1 MLSTLFSIITS
12 RLLWGFAGISALA
25 FIIWMIGP
33 LVAIG
38 DYRPLEPELNRIIT
52 IAVIYLI
59 WVLCRIVPRIYS
71 AWFNRKLLSNL
82 RASEQTP
89 ADDADAK
96 AEPQQDQLLA
106 QRFDEAAQLLKKA
119 RFAPGQGD
127 KHRWMTRFSRQ
138 YLYQLP
144 WYVIIGAPGAGK
156 TTALVNSGLH
166 FPLADRFGKSA
177 LRGVGGTRN
186 CDWWFTNDAVL
197 LDTAGRYTT
206 QESQREEDAGEWKS
220 FVNLLKK
227 YRTRQPINGV
237 MVTISV
243 ADLMTESAEA
253 RNAQASALRKRL
265 IELHEQLGIHFPVY
279 VMVTKTDLLNGF
291 MAYFSGF
298 DKAQRDQ
305 IWGFTFPYER
315 SRQPDFNLS
324 GEFEQQYTLL
334 QQRLDAALPD
344 TLLVEHDAR
353 QRSESYLFPQEF
365 AALRP
370 LLAQYLDVVFA
381 TSSFETRFTPRGI
394 YFTSGTQEGLPFDR
408 VMGELNRYLQLPS
421 NGAQG
426 NGGQTSWDSVNDE
439 APIPAAKG
447 QSFFLKET
455 LESVIF
461 QESGLA
467 GSNRWWE
474 YRNRALHWAG
484 YIGLALVLVILGIFW
499 FTSYGNNKAYLAEV
513 SAKAPSV
520 ERQGQGL
527 TQLDSGDMFALLPFL
542 NSVLHLPDSQN
553 FSLDDPPF
561 TYRMGLY
568 RGDQVS
574 DASNALYQKTLKE
587 LLLPQVAQ
595 QIATTLRNDNH
606 SDADFSYEA
615 LKAYQMLYLPKQ
627 YDGKFLRA
635 WVMLNLQRN
644 LPQGSTKKQLQ
655 QLEWH
660 LSQLLDGQIQAS
672 PYARDEALVTQAQA
686 AINRAPLSQ
695 RVYGR
700 LKRLLLNQTEIKPV
714 RLVDLAGPQT
724 ELAFSRKSG
733 KPVTDGIPGLFT
745 PQGYWKAFDSN
756 IDKVTDTLRQEDV
769 WVLNTQ
775 TPEQKSADLTKTVR
789 QLYMQDFIDVWD
801 ELLADIQLAHIGNLT
816 QRISS
821 ARLLSG
827 NPSPMRNLLVNVGKN
842 VTLREEKDAEEAR
855 SLADKAGE
863 SINQS
868 ANRTLEALFTNRT
881 NNADGDVS
889 AQPEQ
894 VVMAHFAPLL
904 ELAQGQGEGSKAI
917 VFDGVLKQVDE
928 LYSYLTAVQGAANS
942 GMSAPP
948 SDVIPRLQAESG
960 RLPTPFKQML
970 LSLAIGA
977 SSDTQRKEMEN
988 VKKRI
993 SFEVGSFCRQAI
1005 AGRYPLSSRSQRDV
1019 TPDDLAR
1026 MFAPNSGLM
1035 DSFFR
1040 DNLQG
1045 KVDTT
1050 RANWRFTPGVD
1061 GKTLPGG
1068 EGILRSF
1075 QQAQRIRDAFFAN
1088 GTATPS
1094 YRVTVRPVRMDN
1106 DILNMTLDIDGQLF
1120 KYSHGPLV
1128 PLVVSWPGTR
1138 NTNQVHLQLALANG
1152 TTASRLTSG
1161 PWALN
1166 RMVDMASLSAGGS
1179 SLSRQATFNLDG
1191 HRVTLEFTANSIRNP
1206 FQLPAF
1212 SCP

>member
-12 RLLWGFAGISALA
+12 RLLWGFVGITALA

-38 DYRPLEPELNRIIT
+38 DYRPLEPELNRQ
-52 IAVIYLI
+52 IAIGVIYLI
-59 WVLCRIVPRIYS
+59 WFLCRLIPRLYS
-71 AWFNRKLLSNL
+71 AWFNSRLLSNL
-82 RASEQTP
+82 HAAETVPAEDGKPETKQDEQ
-89 ADDADAK
+89 
-96 AEPQQDQLLA
+96 LA

-119 RFAPGQGD
+119 RFAPGQDGG

-206 QESQREEDAGEWKS
+206 QESQREEDAGEWQS
-220 FVNLLKK
+220 FVALLKK

-243 ADLMTESAEA
+243 ADLLSDSAEA
-253 RNAQASALRKRL
+253 RAAQASALRKRL

-279 VMVTKTDLLNGF
+279 VLVTKTDLLNGF
-291 MAYFSGF
+291 MAYFGSF

-315 SRQPDFNLS
+315 SRQPDFNLNAA
-324 GEFEQQYTLL
+324 FEQQYALL

-344 TLLVEHDAR
+344 TLLMEHDAR
-353 QRSESYLFPQEF
+353 QRAESYLFPQEF

-370 LLAQYLDVVFA
+370 LLGQYLEQVFA
-381 TSSFETRFTPRGI
+381 TSSFETRFSPRGI

-408 VMGELNRYLQLPS
+408 VMGELNRYLQLPTANS
-421 NGAQG
+421 GAQA
-426 NGGQTSWDSVNDE
+426 NAAWDSVGQE

-455 LESVIF
+455 LESVVF

-484 YIGLALVLVILGIFW
+484 YIVLAVILAVLAMLW

-513 SAKAPSV
+513 AAKVPGV
-520 ERQGQGL
+520 ERQGQSL
-527 TQLDSGDMFALLPFL
+527 TQLGNGDMFSLLPFL
-542 NSVLHLPDSQN
+542 NSLLHLPDSQN

-561 TYRMGLY
+561 TYRMGLF
-568 RGDQVS
+568 RGDQVG
-574 DASNALYQKTLKE
+574 DAGNALYQKALKE

-606 SDADFSYEA
+606 GDADFSYEA

-644 LPQGSTKKQLQ
+644 LPQGSTQKQLQ
-655 QLEWH
+655 QIEWH
-660 LSQLLDGQIQAS
+660 LSQLLDAQIQAS
-672 PYARDEALVTQAQA
+672 PYAKDEQLVAQAQA

-700 LKRLLLNQTEIKPV
+700 LKRLLLKQTDIKPV
-714 RLVDLAGPQT
+714 SLVDLAGPQT

-733 KPVTDGIPGLFT
+733 KPVTDGVPGLFT
-745 PQGYWKAFDSN
+745 SQGYWKAFNDN
-756 IDKVTDTLRQEDV
+756 IDPVTDTLRKEDV
-769 WVLNTQ
+769 WVLNSQ
-775 TPEQKSADLTKTVR
+775 APEQKSADLTKTIR
-789 QLYMQDFIDVWD
+789 QLYMQDFISAWD
-801 ELLADIQLAHIGNLT
+801 ELLGDIQLANIGNLT

-827 NPSPMRNLLVNVGKN
+827 NPSPMRNLLVNVSKN
-842 VTLREEKDAEEAR
+842 VTLRDEKSDADSR
-855 SLADKAGE
+855 SLLAKTEDKL
-863 SINQS
+863 NQN
-868 ANRTLEALFTNRT
+868 ANRTLEALFTNRPA
-881 NNADGDVS
+881 NADGDVS
-889 AQPEQ
+889 VQPEQ
-894 VVMAHFAPLL
+894 LVMAHFAPLL
-904 ELAQGQGEGSKAI
+904 ELAQSQGEGNKAI
-917 VFDGVLKQVDE
+917 PFDSVLKQVDE

-942 GMSAPP
+942 GMSAPS

-960 RLPTPFKQML
+960 RLPVPFKQML

-1005 AGRYPLSSRSQRDV
+1005 AGRYPLVARARQEV

-1106 DILNMTLDIDGQLF
+1106 DILNLTLDIDGQLF
-1120 KYSHGPLV
+1120 KYSHGPQV

-1152 TTASRLTSG
+1152 TTASLVTSG

-1166 RMVDMASLSAGGS
+1166 RLVDMAQSSGTGG
-1179 SLSRQATFNLDG
+1179 LGRQATFNLDG
-1191 HRVTLEFTANSIRNP
+1191 HRVTLEFTPNSIRNP

>member
-12 RLLWGFAGISALA
+12 RLLWGFAGITALA

-38 DYRPLEPELNRIIT
+38 DYRPLEPELNRQLAIG
-52 IAVIYLI
+52 ALYLI
-59 WVLCRIVPRIYS
+59 WFLCRIIPRIYN
-71 AWFNRKLLSNL
+71 AWLNRRLLSNL
-82 RASEQTP
+82 RASEEIP
-89 ADDADAK
+89 AENGKPVAK
-96 AEPQQDQLLA
+96 QDELLA

-127 KHRWMTRFSRQ
+127 SKHRWMTHFSRQ

-206 QESQREEDAGEWKS
+206 QESQREEDADEWKS
-220 FVNLLKK
+220 FVSLLKK

-237 MVTISV
+237 MVTISI
-243 ADLMTESAEA
+243 ADLLSDSSDA
-253 RNAQASALRKRL
+253 RAAQASALRKRL

-279 VMVTKTDLLNGF
+279 VLVTKTDLLNGF
-291 MAYFSGF
+291 MAYFNGF

-305 IWGFTFPYER
+305 IWGFTFPYEA
-315 SRQPDFNLS
+315 SRQPDFNLNAT
-324 GEFEQQYTLL
+324 FEQQYTLL
-334 QQRLDAALPD
+334 QQRLDAALPE

-353 QRSESYLFPQEF
+353 QRAETYLFPQEF

-370 LLAQYLDVVFA
+370 LLSQYLDQVFA

-408 VMGELNRYLQLPS
+408 VMGELNRYLQLPTANS
-421 NGAQG
+421 QQHANPA
-426 NGGQTSWDSVNDE
+426 WDNVNPT
-439 APIPAAKG
+439 APIPATKG
-447 QSFFLKET
+447 QSFFLKDT

-484 YIGLALVLVILGIFW
+484 YIALAACLAILAIFW
-499 FTSYGNNKAYLAEV
+499 FTSYSNNKAYLAEV
-513 SAKAPSV
+513 AAKVPGV
-520 ERQGQGL
+520 ERQGLGL
-527 TQLDSGDMFALLPFL
+527 TQLGNGDMLSLLPFL

-553 FSLDDPPF
+553 FSLEDPPF

-574 DASNALYQKTLKE
+574 DASDSLYQKALKE

-606 SDADFSYEA
+606 GDADFSYEA

-644 LPQGSTKKQLQ
+644 LPQGSTQKQLQ
-655 QLEWH
+655 QIEWH
-660 LSQLLDGQIQAS
+660 LSQLLDVQIQAS
-672 PYARDEALVTQAQA
+672 PYAKDEPLVEQAQA
-686 AINRAPLSQ
+686 ALNRAPLSQ

-700 LKRLLLNQTEIKPV
+700 LKRLLLKQTEIKPV
-714 RLVDLAGPQT
+714 SLVDLAGPQT

-733 KPVTDGIPGLFT
+733 KPVTDGVPGLFT
-745 PQGYWKAFDSN
+745 SQGYWKTFNDN
-756 IDKVTDTLRQEDV
+756 IDPVTDTLRQEDV
-769 WVLNTQ
+769 WVLNSK
-775 TPEQKSADLTKTVR
+775 TPDQKNADLIKTIR
-789 QLYMQDFIDVWD
+789 QLYMQDFISAWD
-801 ELLADIQLAHIGNLT
+801 ELLGDIQLANIGSLS

-827 NPSPMRNLLVNVGKN
+827 NPSPMRNLLVNVSKN
-842 VTLREEKDAEEAR
+842 VTLRDEKNDADSR
-855 SLADKAGE
+855 SLLDKTE
-863 SINQS
+863 DRLSQN
-868 ANRTLEALFTNRT
+868 ANHQLEALFTNRPA
-881 NNADGDVS
+881 NADGDVS

-894 VVMAHFAPLL
+894 LVMAHFAALL
-904 ELAQGQGEGSKAI
+904 ELAQSQGEGNKAI
-917 VFDGVLKQVDE
+917 PFDSVLKQVDE

-948 SDVIPRLQAESG
+948 SDIISRLQAESG
-960 RLPTPFKQML
+960 RLPVPFKQML

-993 SFEVGSFCRQAI
+993 SVEVGSFCRQAI
-1005 AGRYPLSSRSQRDV
+1005 AGRYPLAARARQEV

-1088 GTATPS
+1088 GTAAPS

-1106 DILNMTLDIDGQLF
+1106 DILNLTLDIDGQLF
-1120 KYSHGPLV
+1120 KYSHGPQV

-1152 TTASRLTSG
+1152 STASLVTSG

-1166 RMVDMASLSAGGS
+1166 RLVDTAQSSAGSS
-1179 SLSRQATFNLDG
+1179 SLGRQATFNLDG

>member
-12 RLLWGFAGISALA
+12 RLLWGFFGITALA
-25 FIIWMIGP
+25 FVIWTIGP

-38 DYRPLEPELNRIIT
+38 DYRPLEPELNRL
-52 IAVIYLI
+52 IAIGVIYGI
-59 WVLCRIVPRIYS
+59 WLLCRIIPRLYS
-71 AWFNRKLLSNL
+71 AWLNRKLLSNL
-82 RASEQTP
+82 RAAEETP
-89 ADDADAK
+89 AADAK
-96 AEPQQDQLLA
+96 SEPQQDQVLA
-106 QRFDEAAQLLKKA
+106 QRFDEATQLLKKA

-220 FVNLLKK
+220 FVGLLKK

-237 MVTISV
+237 VVTVSV
-243 ADLMTESAEA
+243 ADLLSESADA
-253 RNAQASALRKRL
+253 RAAQASALRKRL

-305 IWGFTFPYER
+305 IWGFTFPYEK
-315 SRQPDFNLS
+315 SRQPDFSL
-324 GEFEQQYTLL
+324 GDAFEQQYDLL
-334 QQRLDAALPD
+334 QQRLDAGLPD

-353 QRSESYLFPQEF
+353 QRAESYLFPQEF

-370 LLAQYLDVVFA
+370 LLAQYLDAVFA

-408 VMGELNRYLQLPS
+408 VMGELNRYLQLP
-421 NGAQG
+421 AA
-426 NGGQTSWDSVNDE
+426 NGGNNASSSWDGVSNE
-439 APIPAAKG
+439 TPIPAGKG
-447 QSFFLKET
+447 QSFFLKEV
-455 LESVIF
+455 LETVIF

-484 YIGLALVLVILGIFW
+484 YIALALILLVLGIFW
-499 FTSYGNNKAYLAEV
+499 FTSYGNNKAYLQEV
-513 SAKAPSV
+513 AAKVPSV

-527 TQLDSGDMFALLPFL
+527 TQLDSGDMLALLPFL
-542 NSVLHLPDSQN
+542 NSVLHLPESRS
-553 FSLDDPPF
+553 FSLEDPPF

-606 SDADFSYEA
+606 GDADFSYEA

-644 LPQGSTKKQLQ
+644 LPQGSTQKQLQ
-655 QLEWH
+655 QIEWH
-660 LSQLLDGQIQAS
+660 LSQLLDTQIQSS
-672 PYARDEALVTQAQA
+672 PYAKDDALIEQAQA

-700 LKRLLLNQTEIKPV
+700 LKRLLLKQTEIKPV
-714 RLVDLAGPQT
+714 GLVDLAGPQT

-733 KPVTDGIPGLFT
+733 KPVTDGVPGLFT
-745 PQGYWKAFDSN
+745 PKGYWQAFDSN
-756 IDKVTDTLRQEDV
+756 IDRVTDTLRQEDV
-769 WVLNTQ
+769 WVLNTK

-789 QLYMQDFIDVWD
+789 QLYMQDFIAAWD
-801 ELLADIQLAHIGNLT
+801 ELLGDIQLANISNLG

-827 NPSPMRNLLVNVGKN
+827 TPSPMRNLLVNVSKN
-842 VTLREEKDAEEAR
+842 VTLREEKSAAEQR

-863 SINQS
+863 SLNQS
-868 ANRTLEALFTNRT
+868 ANRTLEALFTNRPA
-881 NNADGDVS
+881 NADGDVS

-904 ELAQGQGEGSKAI
+904 ELAQSQGEGNKAI
-917 VFDGVLKQVDE
+917 PFDSVLKQVDE

-960 RLPTPFKQML
+960 RLPVPFKQML

-1005 AGRYPLSSRSQRDV
+1005 AGRYPLSSRAQREV

-1040 DNLQG
+1040 ENLQG

-1120 KYSHGPLV
+1120 KYSHGPQV

-1152 TTASRLTSG
+1152 TTASLVTSG

-1166 RMVDMASLSAGGS
+1166 RLVDMAQSAAGS
-1179 SLSRQATFNLDG
+1179 SSLGRQSSFNLDG
-1191 HRVTLEFTANSIRNP
+1191 HRVTLEFTPNSIRNP

>member
-12 RLLWGFAGISALA
+12 RLLWGFAGITALA

-38 DYRPLEPELNRIIT
+38 DSRPLEPELNRQ
-52 IAVIYLI
+52 IAIGVIYLI
-59 WVLCRIVPRIYS
+59 WILCRVIPRLYS
-71 AWFNRKLLSNL
+71 AWFNRRLLSNL
-82 RASEQTP
+82 RAAEEVP
-89 ADDADAK
+89 VENGK
-96 AEPQQDQLLA
+96 AAPQQDEQLA

-119 RFAPGQGD
+119 RFAPGQGGG

-206 QESQREEDAGEWKS
+206 QESQREADADEWKS
-220 FVNLLKK
+220 FVSLLKK

-237 MVTISV
+237 MVTVSV
-243 ADLMTESAEA
+243 ADLLSDSAEA
-253 RNAQASALRKRL
+253 RAAQASALRKRL

-279 VMVTKTDLLNGF
+279 VLVTKTDLLNGF
-291 MAYFSGF
+291 MAYFNGF

-305 IWGFTFPYER
+305 IWGFTFPYEQ
-315 SRQPDFNLS
+315 SRQADFNLNAT
-324 GEFEQQYTLL
+324 FEQQYALL

-353 QRSESYLFPQEF
+353 QRAESYLFPQEF

-370 LLAQYLDVVFA
+370 LLGQYLEQVFA

-421 NGAQG
+421 AGDPRQANAA
-426 NGGQTSWDSVNDE
+426 WDSVNQQ

-447 QSFFLKET
+447 QSFFLKDT
-455 LESVIF
+455 LETVIF
-461 QESGLA
+461 QEAGLA

-484 YIGLALVLVILGIFW
+484 YIALAVVLVILAIFW
-499 FTSYGNNKAYLAEV
+499 FTSYGNNKGYLAEV
-513 SAKAPSV
+513 GAKVPGV
-520 ERQGQGL
+520 ERQGQSL
-527 TQLDSGDMFALLPFL
+527 TPLSNGDMFSLLPFL
-542 NSVLHLPDSQN
+542 NSVLHLPDSRN
-553 FSLDDPPF
+553 FSLEDPPF

-574 DASNALYQKTLKE
+574 DASNALYQKALKE

-595 QIATTLRNDNH
+595 QIAATLRNDNH
-606 SDADFSYEA
+606 GDADFSYEA

-644 LPQGSTKKQLQ
+644 LPQGSTQKQLQ
-655 QLEWH
+655 QIEWH
-660 LSQLLDGQIQAS
+660 LSQLLDAQIQAS
-672 PYARDEALVTQAQA
+672 PYAKDDALVDRAQA
-686 AINRAPLSQ
+686 ALNRAPLSQ

-700 LKRLLLNQTEIKPV
+700 LKRLLLKQTDIKPV
-714 RLVDLAGPQT
+714 SLVDLAGPQT

-733 KPVTDGIPGLFT
+733 KPVTDGVPGLFT
-745 PQGYWKAFDSN
+745 SQGYWKAFNDN
-756 IDKVTDTLRQEDV
+756 IDPVTDTLRKEDV
-769 WVLNTQ
+769 WVLNSK
-775 TPEQKSADLTKTVR
+775 TPDLKNADLIKTIR
-789 QLYMQDFIDVWD
+789 QLYMQDFISAWD
-801 ELLADIQLAHIGNLT
+801 ALLGDIQLANIGNLG

-827 NPSPMRNLLVNVGKN
+827 NPSPMRSLLVNVSKN
-842 VTLREEKDAEEAR
+842 VTLRDEKSDADSRSLLDKTEEKL
-855 SLADKAGE
+855 SQ
-863 SINQS
+863 N
-868 ANRTLEALFTNRT
+868 ANRTLETLFTTRPA
-881 NNADGDVS
+881 NADGDVS

-894 VVMAHFAPLL
+894 LVMAHFAPLL
-904 ELAQGQGEGSKAI
+904 ELAQSQGEGNKAI
-917 VFDGVLKQVDE
+917 PFDSVLKQVDE

-948 SDVIPRLQAESG
+948 SDIIPRLQAESG
-960 RLPTPFKQML
+960 RLPVPFKQML

-1005 AGRYPLSSRSQRDV
+1005 AGRYPLVARARQEV

-1106 DILNMTLDIDGQLF
+1106 DILNLTLDIDGQLF
-1120 KYSHGPLV
+1120 KYSHGPQV

-1152 TTASRLTSG
+1152 STASLVTSG
-1161 PWALN
+1161 SWALN
-1166 RMVDMASLSAGGS
+1166 RMVDMAQSSAGSS
-1179 SLSRQATFNLDG
+1179 SLGRQATFNLDG
-1191 HRVTLEFTANSIRNP
+1191 HRVTLEFTPNSIRNP

>member
-12 RLLWGFAGISALA
+12 RLLWGFAGITALA

-38 DYRPLEPELNRIIT
+38 DSRPLEPELNRQ
-52 IAVIYLI
+52 IAIGVIYLI
-59 WVLCRIVPRIYS
+59 WILCRVIPRLYS
-71 AWFNRKLLSNL
+71 AWFNRRLLSNL
-82 RASEQTP
+82 RAAEEVP
-89 ADDADAK
+89 VENGK
-96 AEPQQDQLLA
+96 AAPQQDEQLA

-119 RFAPGQGD
+119 RFAPGQGGG

-206 QESQREEDAGEWKS
+206 QESQREADADEWKS
-220 FVNLLKK
+220 FVSLLKK

-237 MVTISV
+237 MVTVSV
-243 ADLMTESAEA
+243 ADLLSDSAEA
-253 RNAQASALRKRL
+253 RAAQASALRKRL

-279 VMVTKTDLLNGF
+279 VLVTKTDLLNGF
-291 MAYFSGF
+291 MAYFNGF

-305 IWGFTFPYER
+305 IWGFTFPYEQ
-315 SRQPDFNLS
+315 SRQADFNLNAT
-324 GEFEQQYTLL
+324 FEQQYALL

-353 QRSESYLFPQEF
+353 QRAESYLFPQEF

-370 LLAQYLDVVFA
+370 LLGQYLEQVFA

-421 NGAQG
+421 AGDPRQANAA
-426 NGGQTSWDSVNDE
+426 WDSVNQQ

-447 QSFFLKET
+447 QSFFLKDT
-455 LESVIF
+455 LETVIF
-461 QESGLA
+461 QEAGLA

-484 YIGLALVLVILGIFW
+484 YIALAVVLVILAIFW
-499 FTSYGNNKAYLAEV
+499 FTSYGNNKGYLAEV
-513 SAKAPSV
+513 GAKVPGV
-520 ERQGQGL
+520 ERQGQSL
-527 TQLDSGDMFALLPFL
+527 TPLSNGDMFSLLPFL
-542 NSVLHLPDSQN
+542 NSVLHLPDSRN
-553 FSLDDPPF
+553 FSLEDPPF

-574 DASNALYQKTLKE
+574 DASNALYQKALKE

-595 QIATTLRNDNH
+595 QIADTLRNDNH
-606 SDADFSYEA
+606 GDADFSYEA

-644 LPQGSTKKQLQ
+644 LPQGSTQKQLQ
-655 QLEWH
+655 QIEWH
-660 LSQLLDGQIQAS
+660 LSQLLDAQIQAS
-672 PYARDEALVTQAQA
+672 PYAKDDALVDRAQA
-686 AINRAPLSQ
+686 ALNRAPLSQ

-700 LKRLLLNQTEIKPV
+700 LKRLLLKQTDIKPV
-714 RLVDLAGPQT
+714 SLVDLAGPQT

-733 KPVTDGIPGLFT
+733 KPVTDGVPGLFT
-745 PQGYWKAFDSN
+745 SQGYWKAFNDN
-756 IDKVTDTLRQEDV
+756 IDPVTDTLRKEDV
-769 WVLNTQ
+769 WVLNSK
-775 TPEQKSADLTKTVR
+775 TPDLKNADLIKTIR
-789 QLYMQDFIDVWD
+789 QLYMQDFISAWD
-801 ELLADIQLAHIGNLT
+801 ALLGDIQLANIGNLG

-827 NPSPMRNLLVNVGKN
+827 NPSPMRNLLVNVSKN
-842 VTLREEKDAEEAR
+842 VTLRDEKSDADSRSLLDKTEEKL
-855 SLADKAGE
+855 SQ
-863 SINQS
+863 N
-868 ANRTLEALFTNRT
+868 ANRTLETLFTTRPA
-881 NNADGDVS
+881 NADGDVS

-894 VVMAHFAPLL
+894 LVMAHFAPLL
-904 ELAQGQGEGSKAI
+904 ELAQSQGEGNKAI
-917 VFDGVLKQVDE
+917 PFDSVLKQVDE

-948 SDVIPRLQAESG
+948 SDIIPRLQAESG
-960 RLPTPFKQML
+960 RLPVPFKQML

-1005 AGRYPLSSRSQRDV
+1005 AGRYPLVARARQEV

-1106 DILNMTLDIDGQLF
+1106 DILNLTLDIDGQLF
-1120 KYSHGPLV
+1120 KYSHGPQV

-1152 TTASRLTSG
+1152 STASLVTSG

-1166 RMVDMASLSAGGS
+1166 RMVDMAQSSAGSS
-1179 SLSRQATFNLDG
+1179 SLGRQATFNLDG
-1191 HRVTLEFTANSIRNP
+1191 HRVTLEFTPNSIRNP

>member
-12 RLLWGFAGISALA
+12 RLLWGFVGITALA
-25 FIIWMIGP
+25 FIIWTIGP

-38 DYRPLEPELNRIIT
+38 DYRPLEPELNRQ
-52 IAVIYLI
+52 IAIGAIYLI
-59 WVLCRIVPRIYS
+59 WFLCRLIPRLYS
-71 AWFNRKLLSNL
+71 AWFNSRLLSNL
-82 RASEQTP
+82 RAAEAVP
-89 ADDADAK
+89 AEDGKPEIKPDD
-96 AEPQQDQLLA
+96 PLA

-127 KHRWMTRFSRQ
+127 GKHRWMTRFSRQ

-206 QESQREEDAGEWKS
+206 QESQREEDAGEWQS
-220 FVNLLKK
+220 FVALLKK

-243 ADLMTESAEA
+243 ADLLSDSAEA
-253 RNAQASALRKRL
+253 RAAQASALRKRL

-279 VMVTKTDLLNGF
+279 VLVTKTDLLNGF
-291 MAYFSGF
+291 MAYFGSF

-315 SRQPDFNLS
+315 SRQPDFNLNTA
-324 GEFEQQYTLL
+324 FEQQYALL

-344 TLLVEHDAR
+344 TLLMEHDAR
-353 QRSESYLFPQEF
+353 QRAESYLFPQEF

-370 LLAQYLDVVFA
+370 LLGQYLEQVFA

-408 VMGELNRYLQLPS
+408 VMGELNRYLQLPPANS
-421 NGAQG
+421 GAQA
-426 NGGQTSWDSVNDE
+426 NAAWDSVGQE
-439 APIPAAKG
+439 TPIPAAKG

-455 LESVIF
+455 LESVVF

-484 YIGLALVLVILGIFW
+484 YIALAVILAVLAMLW

-513 SAKAPSV
+513 AAKVPGV
-520 ERQGQGL
+520 ERQGQSL
-527 TQLDSGDMFALLPFL
+527 TQLGNGDMFSLLPFL
-542 NSVLHLPDSQN
+542 NSLLHLPDSQN

-561 TYRMGLY
+561 TYRMGLF
-568 RGDQVS
+568 RGDQVG
-574 DASNALYQKTLKE
+574 DAGNALYQKALKE

-595 QIATTLRNDNH
+595 QIAATLRNDNH
-606 SDADFSYEA
+606 GDADFSYEA

-644 LPQGSTKKQLQ
+644 LPQGSTQKQLQ
-655 QLEWH
+655 QIEWH
-660 LSQLLDGQIQAS
+660 LSQLLDTQIQAS
-672 PYARDEALVTQAQA
+672 PYAKDEPLVAQAQA
-686 AINRAPLSQ
+686 ALNRAPLSQ

-700 LKRLLLNQTEIKPV
+700 LKRLLLKQTDIKPV
-714 RLVDLAGPQT
+714 SLVDLAGPQT

-733 KPVTDGIPGLFT
+733 KPVTDGVPGLFT
-745 PQGYWKAFDSN
+745 SQGYWKAFNDN
-756 IDKVTDTLRQEDV
+756 IDPVTDTLRKEDV
-769 WVLNTQ
+769 WVLNSQ
-775 TPEQKSADLTKTVR
+775 TPEQKSADLTKTIR
-789 QLYMQDFIDVWD
+789 QLYMQDFISAWD
-801 ELLADIQLAHIGNLT
+801 ELLGDIQLANIGNLT

-827 NPSPMRNLLVNVGKN
+827 NPSPMRNLLVNVSKN
-842 VTLREEKDAEEAR
+842 VTLRDEKSDADSR
-855 SLADKAGE
+855 SLLAKTEDKL
-863 SINQS
+863 NQN
-868 ANRTLEALFTNRT
+868 ANRTLEALFTNRPA
-881 NNADGDVS
+881 NADGDVS

-894 VVMAHFAPLL
+894 LVMAHFAPLL
-904 ELAQGQGEGSKAI
+904 ELAQSQGEGNKAI
-917 VFDGVLKQVDE
+917 PFDSVLKQVDE

-948 SDVIPRLQAESG
+948 SDIIPRLQAESG
-960 RLPTPFKQML
+960 RLPVPFKQML

-1005 AGRYPLSSRSQRDV
+1005 AGRYPLVARARQEV

-1106 DILNMTLDIDGQLF
+1106 DILNLTLDIDGQLF
-1120 KYSHGPLV
+1120 KYSHGPQV

-1152 TTASRLTSG
+1152 TTASLVTSG

-1166 RMVDMASLSAGGS
+1166 RLVDMAQSSGTGG
-1179 SLSRQATFNLDG
+1179 LGRQATFNLDG
-1191 HRVTLEFTANSIRNP
+1191 HRVTLEFTPNSIRNP

>member
-12 RLLWGFAGISALA
+12 RLLWGFFGITALA
-25 FIIWMIGP
+25 FVIWTIGP

-38 DYRPLEPELNRIIT
+38 DYRPLEPELNRL
-52 IAVIYLI
+52 IAIGVIYGI
-59 WVLCRIVPRIYS
+59 WLLCRIIPRLYS
-71 AWFNRKLLSNL
+71 AWLNRKLLSNL
-82 RASEQTP
+82 RAAEETP
-89 ADDADAK
+89 ATDAK
-96 AEPQQDQLLA
+96 SEPQQDQVLA
-106 QRFDEAAQLLKKA
+106 QRFDEATQLLKKA

-220 FVNLLKK
+220 FVGLLKK

-237 MVTISV
+237 VVTVSV
-243 ADLMTESAEA
+243 ADLLSESADA
-253 RNAQASALRKRL
+253 RAAQASALRKRL
-265 IELHEQLGIHFPVY
+265 IELHQQLGIHFPVY

-305 IWGFTFPYER
+305 IWGFTFPYEK
-315 SRQPDFNLS
+315 SRQADFSL
-324 GEFEQQYTLL
+324 GDAFEQQYDLL
-334 QQRLDAALPD
+334 QQRLDAGLPD

-353 QRSESYLFPQEF
+353 QRAESYLFPQEF

-370 LLAQYLDVVFA
+370 LLAQYLDAVFA

-408 VMGELNRYLQLPS
+408 VMGELNRYLQLP
-421 NGAQG
+421 AA
-426 NGGQTSWDSVNDE
+426 NGGNSASASWDGVSNE
-439 APIPAAKG
+439 TPIPAGKG
-447 QSFFLKET
+447 QSFFLKEM
-455 LESVIF
+455 LETVIF

-484 YIGLALVLVILGIFW
+484 YIALALVLLVLGIIW
-499 FTSYGNNKAYLAEV
+499 FTSYGNNKAYLQEV
-513 SAKAPSV
+513 AAKVPSV

-527 TQLDSGDMFALLPFL
+527 TQLDSGDMLALLPFL
-542 NSVLHLPDSQN
+542 NSVLHLPESRS
-553 FSLDDPPF
+553 FSLEDPPF

-606 SDADFSYEA
+606 GDADFSYEA

-644 LPQGSTKKQLQ
+644 LPQGSTQKQLQ
-655 QLEWH
+655 QIEWH
-660 LSQLLDGQIQAS
+660 LSQLLDTQIQSS
-672 PYARDEALVTQAQA
+672 PYAKDDALVEQAQA

-700 LKRLLLNQTEIKPV
+700 LKRLLLKQSEIKPV
-714 RLVDLAGPQT
+714 GLVDLAGPQT

-733 KPVTDGIPGLFT
+733 KPVTDGVPGLFT
-745 PQGYWKAFDSN
+745 PKGYWQAFDSN
-756 IDKVTDTLRQEDV
+756 IDRVTDTLRQEDV
-769 WVLNTQ
+769 WVLNTK

-789 QLYMQDFIDVWD
+789 QLYMQDFIAAWD
-801 ELLADIQLAHIGNLT
+801 ELLGDIQLANISNLG

-827 NPSPMRNLLVNVGKN
+827 NPSPMRNLLVNVSKN
-842 VTLREEKDAEEAR
+842 VTLREEKSTAEQR

-863 SINQS
+863 SLNQS
-868 ANRTLEALFTNRT
+868 ANRTLEALFTNRAA
-881 NNADGDVS
+881 NADGDVS

-904 ELAQGQGEGSKAI
+904 ELAQSQGEGNKAI
-917 VFDGVLKQVDE
+917 PFDSVLKQVDE

-960 RLPTPFKQML
+960 RLPVPFKQML

-1005 AGRYPLSSRSQRDV
+1005 AGRYPLSSRAQREV

-1040 DNLQG
+1040 ENLQG

-1050 RANWRFTPGVD
+1050 RASWRFTPGVD

-1120 KYSHGPLV
+1120 KYSHGPQV

-1152 TTASRLTSG
+1152 TTASLVTSG

-1166 RMVDMASLSAGGS
+1166 RLVDMAHSSAGSS
-1179 SLSRQATFNLDG
+1179 SLGRQATFNLDG
-1191 HRVTLEFTANSIRNP
+1191 HRVTLEFTPNSIRNP

>member
-12 RLLWGFAGISALA
+12 RLLWGFAGITALA

-38 DYRPLEPELNRIIT
+38 DSRPLEPELNRQ
-52 IAVIYLI
+52 IAIGVIYLI
-59 WVLCRIVPRIYS
+59 WILCRVIPRLYS
-71 AWFNRKLLSNL
+71 AWFNRRLLSNL
-82 RASEQTP
+82 RAAEEVP
-89 ADDADAK
+89 VENGK
-96 AEPQQDQLLA
+96 AAPQQDEQLA

-119 RFAPGQGD
+119 RFAPGQGGG

-206 QESQREEDAGEWKS
+206 QESQREADADEWKS
-220 FVNLLKK
+220 FVSLLKK

-237 MVTISV
+237 MVTVSV
-243 ADLMTESAEA
+243 ADLLSDSAEA
-253 RNAQASALRKRL
+253 RAAQASALRKRL

-279 VMVTKTDLLNGF
+279 VLVTKTDLLNGF
-291 MAYFSGF
+291 MAYFNGF

-305 IWGFTFPYER
+305 IWGFTFPYEQ
-315 SRQPDFNLS
+315 SRQVDFNLNAT
-324 GEFEQQYTLL
+324 FEQQYALL

-353 QRSESYLFPQEF
+353 QRAESYLFPQEF

-370 LLAQYLDVVFA
+370 LLGQYLEQVFA

-421 NGAQG
+421 AGDPLQANAA
-426 NGGQTSWDSVNDE
+426 WDSVNQQ

-447 QSFFLKET
+447 QSFFLKDT
-455 LESVIF
+455 LETVIF
-461 QESGLA
+461 QEAGLA

-484 YIGLALVLVILGIFW
+484 YIALAVVLVILAIFW
-499 FTSYGNNKAYLAEV
+499 FTSYGNNKGYLAEV
-513 SAKAPSV
+513 GAKVPGV
-520 ERQGQGL
+520 ERQGQSL
-527 TQLDSGDMFALLPFL
+527 PPLSNGDMFSLLPFL
-542 NSVLHLPDSQN
+542 NSVLHLPDSRN
-553 FSLDDPPF
+553 FSLEDPPF

-574 DASNALYQKTLKE
+574 DASNALYQKALKE

-606 SDADFSYEA
+606 GDADFSYEA

-644 LPQGSTKKQLQ
+644 LPQSSTQKQLQ
-655 QLEWH
+655 QIEWH
-660 LSQLLDGQIQAS
+660 LSQLLDAQIQAS
-672 PYARDEALVTQAQA
+672 PYAKDDALVDRAQA
-686 AINRAPLSQ
+686 ALNRAPLSQ

-700 LKRLLLNQTEIKPV
+700 LKRLLLKQTDIKPV
-714 RLVDLAGPQT
+714 SLVDLAGPQT

-733 KPVTDGIPGLFT
+733 KTVTDGVPGLFT
-745 PQGYWKAFDSN
+745 SQGYWKAFNDN
-756 IDKVTDTLRQEDV
+756 IDPVTDTLRKEDV
-769 WVLNTQ
+769 WVLNSK
-775 TPEQKSADLTKTVR
+775 TPDLKNADLIKTIR
-789 QLYMQDFIDVWD
+789 QLYMQDFISAWD
-801 ELLADIQLAHIGNLT
+801 ALLGDIQLANIGNLG

-827 NPSPMRNLLVNVGKN
+827 NPSPMRSLLVNVSKN
-842 VTLREEKDAEEAR
+842 VTLRDEKSDADSR
-855 SLADKAGE
+855 SLLDKTE
-863 SINQS
+863 ERLSQN
-868 ANRTLEALFTNRT
+868 ANRTLETLFTTRPA
-881 NNADGDVS
+881 NADGDVS

-894 VVMAHFAPLL
+894 LVMAHFAPLL
-904 ELAQGQGEGSKAI
+904 ELAQSQGEGNKAI
-917 VFDGVLKQVDE
+917 PFDSVLKQVDE

-948 SDVIPRLQAESG
+948 SDIIPRLQAESG
-960 RLPTPFKQML
+960 RLPVPFKQML

-1005 AGRYPLSSRSQRDV
+1005 AGRYPLVARARQEV

-1106 DILNMTLDIDGQLF
+1106 DILNLTLDIDGQLF
-1120 KYSHGPLV
+1120 KYSHGPQV

-1152 TTASRLTSG
+1152 STASLVTSG

-1166 RMVDMASLSAGGS
+1166 RMVDMAQSSAGSS
-1179 SLSRQATFNLDG
+1179 SLGRQATFNLDG
-1191 HRVTLEFTANSIRNP
+1191 HRVTLEFTPNSIRNP

>member
-12 RLLWGFAGISALA
+12 RLLWGFVGITALA

-38 DYRPLEPELNRIIT
+38 DYRPLEPELNRQ
-52 IAVIYLI
+52 IAIGVIYLI
-59 WVLCRIVPRIYS
+59 WFLCRLIPRLYS
-71 AWFNRKLLSNL
+71 AWFNSRLLSNL
-82 RASEQTP
+82 HAAETVPAEDGKPETKQDEQ
-89 ADDADAK
+89 
-96 AEPQQDQLLA
+96 LA

-119 RFAPGQGD
+119 RFAPGQDGG

-206 QESQREEDAGEWKS
+206 QESQREEDAGEWQS
-220 FVNLLKK
+220 FVALLKK

-243 ADLMTESAEA
+243 ADLLSDSAEA
-253 RNAQASALRKRL
+253 RAAQASALRKRL

-279 VMVTKTDLLNGF
+279 VLVTKTDLLNGF
-291 MAYFSGF
+291 MAYFGSF

-315 SRQPDFNLS
+315 SRQPDFNLNAA
-324 GEFEQQYTLL
+324 FEQQYALL

-344 TLLVEHDAR
+344 TLLMEHDAR
-353 QRSESYLFPQEF
+353 QRAESYLFPQEF

-370 LLAQYLDVVFA
+370 LLGQYLEQVFA
-381 TSSFETRFTPRGI
+381 TSSFETRFSPRGI

-408 VMGELNRYLQLPS
+408 VMGELNRYLQLPTANS
-421 NGAQG
+421 GAQA
-426 NGGQTSWDSVNDE
+426 NAAWDSVGQE

-455 LESVIF
+455 LESVVF

-484 YIGLALVLVILGIFW
+484 YIVLAVILAVLAMLW

-513 SAKAPSV
+513 AAKVPGV
-520 ERQGQGL
+520 ERQGQSL
-527 TQLDSGDMFALLPFL
+527 TQLGNGDMFSLLPFL
-542 NSVLHLPDSQN
+542 NSLLHLPDSQN

-561 TYRMGLY
+561 TYRMGLF
-568 RGDQVS
+568 RGDQVG
-574 DASNALYQKTLKE
+574 DAGNALYQKALKE

-606 SDADFSYEA
+606 GDADFSYEA

-644 LPQGSTKKQLQ
+644 LPQGSTQKQLQ
-655 QLEWH
+655 QIEWH
-660 LSQLLDGQIQAS
+660 LSQLLDAQIQAS
-672 PYARDEALVTQAQA
+672 PYAKDEQLVAQAQA

-700 LKRLLLNQTEIKPV
+700 LKRLLLKQTDIKPV
-714 RLVDLAGPQT
+714 SLVDLAGPQT

-733 KPVTDGIPGLFT
+733 KPVTDGVPGLFT
-745 PQGYWKAFDSN
+745 SQGYWKAFNDN
-756 IDKVTDTLRQEDV
+756 IDPVTDTLRKEDV
-769 WVLNTQ
+769 WVLNSQ
-775 TPEQKSADLTKTVR
+775 APEQKSADLTKTIR
-789 QLYMQDFIDVWD
+789 QLYMQDFISAWD
-801 ELLADIQLAHIGNLT
+801 ELLGDIQLANIGNLT

-827 NPSPMRNLLVNVGKN
+827 NPSPMRNLLVNVSKN
-842 VTLREEKDAEEAR
+842 VTLRDEKSDADSR
-855 SLADKAGE
+855 SLLAKTEDKL
-863 SINQS
+863 NQN
-868 ANRTLEALFTNRT
+868 ANRTLEALFTNRPA
-881 NNADGDVS
+881 NADGDVS
-889 AQPEQ
+889 VQPEQ
-894 VVMAHFAPLL
+894 LVMAHFAPLL
-904 ELAQGQGEGSKAI
+904 ELAQSQGEGNKAI
-917 VFDGVLKQVDE
+917 PFDSVLKQVDE

-960 RLPTPFKQML
+960 RLPVPFKQML

-1005 AGRYPLSSRSQRDV
+1005 AGRYPLVARARQEV

-1106 DILNMTLDIDGQLF
+1106 DILNLTLDIDGQLF
-1120 KYSHGPLV
+1120 KYSHGPQV

-1152 TTASRLTSG
+1152 TTASLVTSG

-1166 RMVDMASLSAGGS
+1166 RLVDMAQSSGTGG
-1179 SLSRQATFNLDG
+1179 LGRQATFNLDG
-1191 HRVTLEFTANSIRNP
+1191 HRVTLEFTPNSIRNP

>member
-12 RLLWGFAGISALA
+12 RLLWGFAGITALA

-38 DYRPLEPELNRIIT
+38 DSRPLEPELNRQ
-52 IAVIYLI
+52 IAIGVIYLI
-59 WVLCRIVPRIYS
+59 WILCRVIPRLYS
-71 AWFNRKLLSNL
+71 AWFNRRLLSNL
-82 RASEQTP
+82 RAAEEVP
-89 ADDADAK
+89 VENGK
-96 AEPQQDQLLA
+96 AAPQQDEQLA

-119 RFAPGQGD
+119 RFAPGQGGG

-206 QESQREEDAGEWKS
+206 QESQREADADEWKS
-220 FVNLLKK
+220 FVSLLKK

-237 MVTISV
+237 MVTVSV
-243 ADLMTESAEA
+243 ADLLSDSAEA
-253 RNAQASALRKRL
+253 RAAQASALRKRL

-279 VMVTKTDLLNGF
+279 VLVTKTDLLNGF
-291 MAYFSGF
+291 MAYFNGF

-305 IWGFTFPYER
+305 IWGFTFPYEQ
-315 SRQPDFNLS
+315 SRQADFNLNAT
-324 GEFEQQYTLL
+324 FEQQYALL

-353 QRSESYLFPQEF
+353 QRAESYLFPQEF

-370 LLAQYLDVVFA
+370 LLGQYLEQVFA

-421 NGAQG
+421 AGDPRQANAA
-426 NGGQTSWDSVNDE
+426 WDSVNQQ

-447 QSFFLKET
+447 QSFFLKDT
-455 LESVIF
+455 LETVIF
-461 QESGLA
+461 QEAGLA

-484 YIGLALVLVILGIFW
+484 YIALAVVLVILAIFW
-499 FTSYGNNKAYLAEV
+499 FTSYGNNKGYLAEV
-513 SAKAPSV
+513 GAKVPGV
-520 ERQGQGL
+520 ERQGQSL
-527 TQLDSGDMFALLPFL
+527 TPLSNGDMFSLLPFL
-542 NSVLHLPDSQN
+542 NSVLHLPDSRN
-553 FSLDDPPF
+553 FSLEDPPF

-574 DASNALYQKTLKE
+574 DASNALYQKALKE

-595 QIATTLRNDNH
+595 QIADTLRNDNH
-606 SDADFSYEA
+606 GDADFSYEA

-644 LPQGSTKKQLQ
+644 LPQGSTQKQLQ
-655 QLEWH
+655 QIEWH
-660 LSQLLDGQIQAS
+660 LSQLLDAQIQAS
-672 PYARDEALVTQAQA
+672 PYAKDDALVDRAQA
-686 AINRAPLSQ
+686 ALNRAPLSQ

-700 LKRLLLNQTEIKPV
+700 LKRLLLKQTDIKPV
-714 RLVDLAGPQT
+714 SLVDLAGPQT

-733 KPVTDGIPGLFT
+733 KPVTDGVPGLFT
-745 PQGYWKAFDSN
+745 SQGYWKAFNDN
-756 IDKVTDTLRQEDV
+756 IDPVTDTLRKEDV
-769 WVLNTQ
+769 WVLNSK
-775 TPEQKSADLTKTVR
+775 TPDLKNADLIKTIR
-789 QLYMQDFIDVWD
+789 QLYMQDFISAWD
-801 ELLADIQLAHIGNLT
+801 ALLGDIQLANIGNLG

-827 NPSPMRNLLVNVGKN
+827 NPSPMRSLLVNVSKN
-842 VTLREEKDAEEAR
+842 VTLRDEKSDADSR
-855 SLADKAGE
+855 SLLDKTE
-863 SINQS
+863 ERLSQN
-868 ANRTLEALFTNRT
+868 ANRTLETLFTTRPA
-881 NNADGDVS
+881 NADGDVS

-894 VVMAHFAPLL
+894 LVMAHFAPLL
-904 ELAQGQGEGSKAI
+904 ELAQSQGEGNKAI
-917 VFDGVLKQVDE
+917 PFDSVLKQVDE

-948 SDVIPRLQAESG
+948 SDIIPRLQAESG
-960 RLPTPFKQML
+960 RLPVPFKQML

-1005 AGRYPLSSRSQRDV
+1005 AGRYPLVARARQEV

-1106 DILNMTLDIDGQLF
+1106 DILNLTLDIDGQLF
-1120 KYSHGPLV
+1120 KYSHGPQV

-1152 TTASRLTSG
+1152 STASLVTSG

-1166 RMVDMASLSAGGS
+1166 RMVDMAQSSAGSS
-1179 SLSRQATFNLDG
+1179 SLGRQATFNLDG
-1191 HRVTLEFTANSIRNP
+1191 HRVTLEFTPNSIRNP

>member
-12 RLLWGFAGISALA
+12 RLLWGFAGITALA

-38 DYRPLEPELNRIIT
+38 DSRPLEPELNRQ
-52 IAVIYLI
+52 IAIGVIYLI
-59 WVLCRIVPRIYS
+59 WILCRVIPRLYS
-71 AWFNRKLLSNL
+71 AWFNRRLLSNL
-82 RASEQTP
+82 RAAEEVP
-89 ADDADAK
+89 VENGK
-96 AEPQQDQLLA
+96 AAPQQDEQLA

-119 RFAPGQGD
+119 RFAPGQGGG

-206 QESQREEDAGEWKS
+206 QESQREADADEWKS
-220 FVNLLKK
+220 FVSLLKK

-237 MVTISV
+237 MVTVSV
-243 ADLMTESAEA
+243 ADLLSDSAEA
-253 RNAQASALRKRL
+253 RAAQASALRKRL

-279 VMVTKTDLLNGF
+279 VLVTKTDLLNGF
-291 MAYFSGF
+291 MAYFNGF

-305 IWGFTFPYER
+305 IWGFTFPYEQ
-315 SRQPDFNLS
+315 SRQADFNLNAT
-324 GEFEQQYTLL
+324 FEQQYALL

-353 QRSESYLFPQEF
+353 QRAESYLFPQEF

-370 LLAQYLDVVFA
+370 LLGQYLEQVFA

-421 NGAQG
+421 AGDPRQANAA
-426 NGGQTSWDSVNDE
+426 WDSVNQQ

-447 QSFFLKET
+447 QSFFLKDT
-455 LESVIF
+455 LETVIF
-461 QESGLA
+461 QEAGLA

-484 YIGLALVLVILGIFW
+484 YIALAVVLVILAIFW
-499 FTSYGNNKAYLAEV
+499 FTSYGNNKGYLAEV
-513 SAKAPSV
+513 GAKVPGV
-520 ERQGQGL
+520 ERQGQSL
-527 TQLDSGDMFALLPFL
+527 TPLSNGDMFSLLPFL
-542 NSVLHLPDSQN
+542 NSVLHLPDSRN
-553 FSLDDPPF
+553 FSLEDPPF

-574 DASNALYQKTLKE
+574 DASNALYQKALKE

-595 QIATTLRNDNH
+595 QIAATLRNDNH
-606 SDADFSYEA
+606 GDADFSYEA

-644 LPQGSTKKQLQ
+644 LPQGSTQKQLQ
-655 QLEWH
+655 QIEWH
-660 LSQLLDGQIQAS
+660 LSQLLDAQIQAS
-672 PYARDEALVTQAQA
+672 PYAKDDALVDRAQA
-686 AINRAPLSQ
+686 ALNRAPLSQ

-700 LKRLLLNQTEIKPV
+700 LKRLLLKQTDIKPV
-714 RLVDLAGPQT
+714 SLVDLAGPQT

-733 KPVTDGIPGLFT
+733 KPVTDGVPGLFT
-745 PQGYWKAFDSN
+745 SQGYWKAFNDN
-756 IDKVTDTLRQEDV
+756 IDPVTDTLRKEDV
-769 WVLNTQ
+769 WVLNSK
-775 TPEQKSADLTKTVR
+775 TPDLKNADLIKTIR
-789 QLYMQDFIDVWD
+789 QLYMQDFISAWD
-801 ELLADIQLAHIGNLT
+801 ALLGDIQLANIGNLG

-827 NPSPMRNLLVNVGKN
+827 NPSPMRSLLVNVSKN
-842 VTLREEKDAEEAR
+842 VTLRDEKSDADSRSLLDKTEEKL
-855 SLADKAGE
+855 SQ
-863 SINQS
+863 N
-868 ANRTLEALFTNRT
+868 ANRTLETLFTTRPA
-881 NNADGDVS
+881 NADGDVS

-894 VVMAHFAPLL
+894 LVMAHFAPLL
-904 ELAQGQGEGSKAI
+904 ELAQSQGEGNKAI
-917 VFDGVLKQVDE
+917 PFDSVLKQVDE

-948 SDVIPRLQAESG
+948 SDIIPRLQAESG
-960 RLPTPFKQML
+960 RLPVPFKQML

-1005 AGRYPLSSRSQRDV
+1005 AGRYPLVARARQEV

-1106 DILNMTLDIDGQLF
+1106 DILNLTLDIDGQLF
-1120 KYSHGPLV
+1120 KYSHGPQV

-1152 TTASRLTSG
+1152 STASLVTSG

-1166 RMVDMASLSAGGS
+1166 RMVDMAQSSAGSS
-1179 SLSRQATFNLDG
+1179 SLGRQATFNLDG
-1191 HRVTLEFTANSIRNP
+1191 HRVTLEFTPNSIRNP

>member
-12 RLLWGFAGISALA
+12 RLLWGFFGITALA
-25 FIIWMIGP
+25 FVIWTIGP

-38 DYRPLEPELNRIIT
+38 DYRPLEPELNRL
-52 IAVIYLI
+52 IAIGVIYGI
-59 WVLCRIVPRIYS
+59 WLLCRIIPRLYS
-71 AWFNRKLLSNL
+71 AWLNRKLLSNL
-82 RASEQTP
+82 RAAEETP
-89 ADDADAK
+89 AADAK
-96 AEPQQDQLLA
+96 SEPQQDQVLA
-106 QRFDEAAQLLKKA
+106 QRFDEATQLLKKA

-220 FVNLLKK
+220 FVGLLKK

-237 MVTISV
+237 VVTVSV
-243 ADLMTESAEA
+243 ADLLSESADA
-253 RNAQASALRKRL
+253 CAAQASALRKRL

-305 IWGFTFPYER
+305 IWGFTFPYEK
-315 SRQPDFNLS
+315 SRQPDFSL
-324 GEFEQQYTLL
+324 GDAFEQQYGLL
-334 QQRLDAALPD
+334 QQRLDAGLPD

-353 QRSESYLFPQEF
+353 QRAESYLFPQEF

-370 LLAQYLDVVFA
+370 LLAQYLDAVFA

-408 VMGELNRYLQLPS
+408 VMGELNRYLQLP
-421 NGAQG
+421 AA
-426 NGGQTSWDSVNDE
+426 NGGNNASSSWDGVSNE
-439 APIPAAKG
+439 TPIPAGKG
-447 QSFFLKET
+447 QSFFLKEV
-455 LESVIF
+455 LETVIF

-484 YIGLALVLVILGIFW
+484 YIALALILLVLGIFW
-499 FTSYGNNKAYLAEV
+499 FTSYGNNKAYLQEV
-513 SAKAPSV
+513 AAKVPSV

-527 TQLDSGDMFALLPFL
+527 TQLDSGDMLALLPFL
-542 NSVLHLPDSQN
+542 NSVLHLPESRS
-553 FSLDDPPF
+553 FSLEDPPF

-606 SDADFSYEA
+606 GDADFSYEA

-644 LPQGSTKKQLQ
+644 LPQGSTQKQLQ
-655 QLEWH
+655 QIEWH
-660 LSQLLDGQIQAS
+660 LSQLLDTQIQSS
-672 PYARDEALVTQAQA
+672 PYAKDDALIEQAQA

-700 LKRLLLNQTEIKPV
+700 LKRLLLKQTEIKPV
-714 RLVDLAGPQT
+714 GLVDLAGPQT

-733 KPVTDGIPGLFT
+733 KPVTDGVPGLFT
-745 PQGYWKAFDSN
+745 PKGYWQAFDSN
-756 IDKVTDTLRQEDV
+756 IDRVTDTLRQEDV
-769 WVLNTQ
+769 WVLNTK

-789 QLYMQDFIDVWD
+789 QLYMQDFIAVWD
-801 ELLADIQLAHIGNLT
+801 ELLGDIQLANISNLG

-827 NPSPMRNLLVNVGKN
+827 TPSPMRNLLVNVSKN
-842 VTLREEKDAEEAR
+842 VTLREEKSAAEQR

-863 SINQS
+863 SLNQS
-868 ANRTLEALFTNRT
+868 ANRTLEALFTNRPA
-881 NNADGDVS
+881 NADGDVS

-904 ELAQGQGEGSKAI
+904 ELAQSQGEGNKAI
-917 VFDGVLKQVDE
+917 PFDSVLKQVDE

-960 RLPTPFKQML
+960 RLPVPFKQML

-1005 AGRYPLSSRSQRDV
+1005 AGRYPLSSRAQREV

-1040 DNLQG
+1040 ENLQG

-1120 KYSHGPLV
+1120 KYSHGPQV

-1152 TTASRLTSG
+1152 TTASLVTSG

-1166 RMVDMASLSAGGS
+1166 RLVDMAQSAAGS
-1179 SLSRQATFNLDG
+1179 SSLGRQATFNLDG
-1191 HRVTLEFTANSIRNP
+1191 HRVTLEFTPNSIRNP

>member
-12 RLLWGFAGISALA
+12 RLLWGFFGITALA
-25 FIIWMIGP
+25 FVIWTIGP

-38 DYRPLEPELNRIIT
+38 DYRPLEPELNRL
-52 IAVIYLI
+52 IAIGVIYGI
-59 WVLCRIVPRIYS
+59 WLLCRIIPRLYS
-71 AWFNRKLLSNL
+71 AWLNRKLLSNL
-82 RASEQTP
+82 RAAEETP
-89 ADDADAK
+89 AADAK
-96 AEPQQDQLLA
+96 SEPQQDQMLA
-106 QRFDEAAQLLKKA
+106 QRFDEATQLLKKA

-220 FVNLLKK
+220 FVGLLKK

-237 MVTISV
+237 VVTVSV
-243 ADLMTESAEA
+243 ADLLSESADA
-253 RNAQASALRKRL
+253 RAAQASALRKRL

-305 IWGFTFPYER
+305 IWGFTFPYEK
-315 SRQPDFNLS
+315 SRQPDFSL
-324 GEFEQQYTLL
+324 GDAFEQQYDLL
-334 QQRLDAALPD
+334 QQRLDAGLPD

-353 QRSESYLFPQEF
+353 QRAESYLFPQEF

-370 LLAQYLDVVFA
+370 LLAQYLDAVFA

-408 VMGELNRYLQLPS
+408 VMGELNRYLQLP
-421 NGAQG
+421 AA
-426 NGGQTSWDSVNDE
+426 NGGNNASSSWDGVSNE
-439 APIPAAKG
+439 TPIPAGKG
-447 QSFFLKET
+447 QSFFLKEV
-455 LESVIF
+455 LETVIF

-484 YIGLALVLVILGIFW
+484 YIALALILLVLGIFW
-499 FTSYGNNKAYLAEV
+499 FTSYGNNKAYLQEV
-513 SAKAPSV
+513 AAKVPSV

-527 TQLDSGDMFALLPFL
+527 TQLDSGDMLALLPFL
-542 NSVLHLPDSQN
+542 NSVLHLPESRS
-553 FSLDDPPF
+553 FSLEDPPF

-606 SDADFSYEA
+606 GDADFSYEA

-644 LPQGSTKKQLQ
+644 LPQGSTQKQLQ
-655 QLEWH
+655 QIEWH
-660 LSQLLDGQIQAS
+660 LSQLLDTQIQSS
-672 PYARDEALVTQAQA
+672 PYAKDDALIEQAQA

-700 LKRLLLNQTEIKPV
+700 LKRLLLKQTEIKPV
-714 RLVDLAGPQT
+714 GLVDLAGPQT

-733 KPVTDGIPGLFT
+733 KPVTDGVPGLFT
-745 PQGYWKAFDSN
+745 PKGYWQAFDSN
-756 IDKVTDTLRQEDV
+756 IDRVTDTLRQEDV
-769 WVLNTQ
+769 WVLNTK

-789 QLYMQDFIDVWD
+789 QLYMQDFIAVWD
-801 ELLADIQLAHIGNLT
+801 ELLGDIQLANISNLG

-827 NPSPMRNLLVNVGKN
+827 TPSPMRNLLVNVSKN
-842 VTLREEKDAEEAR
+842 VTLREEKSAAEQR

-863 SINQS
+863 SLNQS
-868 ANRTLEALFTNRT
+868 ANRTLEALFTNRPA
-881 NNADGDVS
+881 NADGDVS

-904 ELAQGQGEGSKAI
+904 ELAQSQGEGNKAI
-917 VFDGVLKQVDE
+917 PFDSVLKQVDE

-960 RLPTPFKQML
+960 RLPVPFKQML

-1005 AGRYPLSSRSQRDV
+1005 AGRYPLSSRAQREV

-1040 DNLQG
+1040 ENLQG

-1120 KYSHGPLV
+1120 KYSHGPQV

-1152 TTASRLTSG
+1152 TTASLVTSG

-1166 RMVDMASLSAGGS
+1166 RLVDMAQSAAGS
-1179 SLSRQATFNLDG
+1179 SSLGRQATFNLDG
-1191 HRVTLEFTANSIRNP
+1191 HRVTLEFTPNSIRNP